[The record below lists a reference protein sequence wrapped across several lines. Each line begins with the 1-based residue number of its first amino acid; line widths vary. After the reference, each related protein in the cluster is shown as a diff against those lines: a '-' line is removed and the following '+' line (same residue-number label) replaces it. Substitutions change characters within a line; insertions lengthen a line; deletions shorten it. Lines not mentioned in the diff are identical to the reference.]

1 MPFPATAP
9 IASRPHP
16 GSRHARAVRATFAA
30 LLAAAGIVA
39 LPARLVAADGP
50 AEVPEVGECEASP
63 ELASGA
69 TGTDVRCL
77 QYALIMLGYP
87 VKYTGTF
94 DRATVD
100 AVTAYQRANP
110 PLRADGRAGEQTLTS
125 LGIRIGDSDDP
136 PAPGNDA
143 IATSAAGATGDAS
156 DGQRDEEFVELPTSS
171 LTCLADAH
179 LKVGSKGASVT
190 CLQKRL
196 AELGMYRGSANG
208 TFDQALADAVTSFQ
222 AIRPPLG
229 VDGIAGPRTL
239 AALGI
244 WSGISPGA
252 VPAGTNVG
260 TGPFPA
266 GQQPEPNWNLTAD
279 GIPRYG
285 NRTAC
290 TPAQAAIIA
299 YEFGR
304 DGADVATQQ
313 WAVYIASRE
322 GGCRH
327 DAVNQNPATKDDSHC
342 TFQINALS
350 GVFGPH
356 GELGRRGW
364 SAASVKVSL
373 QACADAASDLWV
385 FCGRGPWT
393 PPYSCKPP
401 WGAGLSTANVPEVP
415 TTVADPSTSPGTATT
430 TASNPTAAPP
440 DDTVAPTPTIPV
452 PTVSTAPPTV
462 TTTTSPSG
470 SPDGP

>member
-1 MPFPATAP
+1 MAYVRR
-9 IASRPHP
+9 SRPSS
-16 GSRHARAVRATFAA
+16 SR
-30 LLAAAGIVA
+30 
-39 LPARLVAADGP
+39 PASS
-50 AEVPEVGECEASP
+50 PEVGECEATP

-69 TGTDVRCL
+69 TGNDVRCL

-87 VKYTGTF
+87 VRYTGTY

-100 AVTAYQRANP
+100 AVTAYQKANP
-110 PLRADGRAGEQTLTS
+110 PLRADGRAGEQTLAA

-136 PAPGNDA
+136 PAPDVTVA
-143 IATSAAGATGDAS
+143 ATSDGGDT
-156 DGQRDEEFVELPTSS
+156 GQRDEEFVELPTSS

-179 LKVGSKGASVT
+179 LKVGSTGASVT

-196 AELGMYRGSANG
+196 AELGMYRGKANG
-208 TFDQALADAVTSFQ
+208 TFDQSLSDAIKSFQ
-222 AIRPPLG
+222 EIRPPLG

-252 VPAGTNVG
+252 VPAGANVG

-266 GQQPEPNWNLTAD
+266 GPQPEPNWNVTAE
-279 GIPRYG
+279 GIPYYG

-304 DGADVATQQ
+304 DGADAATQQ

-322 GGCRH
+322 GGCRF
-327 DAVNQNPATKDDSHC
+327 DAVNVNPATKDDSHC

-350 GVFGPH
+350 GVFGAH

-364 SAASVKVSL
+364 SPAAIKVSL

-415 TTVADPSTSPGTATT
+415 TSDTDPATSTATT
-430 TASNPTAAPP
+430 TET
-440 DDTVAPTPTIPV
+440 
-452 PTVSTAPPTV
+452 TAPPSETEV
-462 TTTTSPSG
+462 PPSG
-470 SPDGP
+470 SGDLPDGP